1 MVLSAQTQTT
11 EINIV
16 KNTSTAQQSGQQ
28 HKLSEDET
36 AKHYI
41 NKCIITPTKK
51 KPEDF
56 RLYSEMCNIIIC
68 KNTHCITHRDCCRP
82 DCALS
87 QVTLSFRIT
96 ACVTQ
101 KVASIQATY
110 YMKLIKICS

>member
-51 KPEDF
+51 SLKI
-56 RLYSEMCNIIIC
+56 SGSTV
-68 KNTHCITHRDCCRP
+68 K
-82 DCALS
+82 CAILLS
-87 QVTLSFRIT
+87 AKAHI
-96 ACVTQ
+96 A
-101 KVASIQATY
+101 
-110 YMKLIKICS
+110 